1 MRYSIKIKRTAQKSL
16 AKMSQSL
23 QDRIVEVIKEL
34 ENEPRPPGCKK
45 LSGRDAW
52 RIRVGDYRII
62 YEIQDAE
69 LIVVVII
76 LVGHRSEVYKTKS

>member
-34 ENEPRPPGCKK
+34 ENEPRPPGCKNY
-45 LSGRDAW
+45 LGEML
-52 RIRVGDYRII
+52 GELGLEII
-62 YEIQDAE
+62 ESFMRFKM
-69 LIVVVII
+69 LN
-76 LVGHRSEVYKTKS
+76 

>member
-1 MRYSIKIKRTAQKSL
+1 MRYSIRIQRTAQKSL
-16 AKMSQSL
+16 AKILRSH
-23 QDRIVEVIKEL
+23 QDKIVGAIKEL
-34 ENEPRPPGCKK
+34 ENEPRPLGCKK

-69 LIVVVII
+69 LIIVVD
-76 LVGHRSEVYKTKS
+76 RKSVV